1 MDQLTSG
8 EGETKK
14 IVDTIRQYF
23 IYARKSCPADEATLE
38 HLGEVFEVSRDH
50 PYFPIPFKETEIVSA
65 LKMIEGSLAKTILS
79 QRMEDGI
86 SIQDSR
92 VTVNL
97 DRTTAFLFQTYVTT
111 LNGCGKLAPW
121 TKWLMSQKQFNT
133 DIHKAQSIPFH
144 RMSANIFKTAG
155 NDFYHF
161 HGSLNPK
168 KTLTM
173 LGLHQL
179 EDEQKPEDH
188 EEIVNT
194 FEQKTVQR
202 TSSDWDAENVAM
214 DQAGVRVL
222 THDEFMDTDHGKA
235 LANTL
240 PWTVEQVKNTSTM
253 TNKLPVITGK
263 NPRPLQGVKVIE
275 FCRIIAGPTIGRILA
290 EYGAE
295 VIKIT
300 SPAMPDV
307 SFFQTDVNMGKRCI
321 SLDLK
326 NNEEDKATFRAMIKS
341 TDIIL
346 DGYRPG
352 AIAKLIAVSILGLK
366 PQQGQQNWLE
376 PMLHKLTQ
384 ENERGYVYVAE
395 NCFGHVGPWKDRKG
409 WQQIADCVSGLAWAQ
424 GRFMGSAVPVV
435 PPFPISDY
443 GTGCMGAIAAM
454 VGLLNRAK
462 LGGSWIGKTSLVQY
476 NLLLFKQGQYDH
488 VVQEALRRKFLELTY
503 HNNVDQV
510 SGAALRSMLIRHR
523 HLFIDTN
530 NDIYEYWLARKYRT
544 ETCIGNSGPLVLRAV
559 KPVVSLGAGYVQHR
573 RPSRP
578 NAADNT
584 EFNKEDPWEISTN
597 EEGPILLEE
606 TGLVPLEYF
615 NWN

>member
-1 MDQLTSG
+1 MFLHT
-8 EGETKK
+8 
-14 IVDTIRQYF
+14 QY
-23 IYARKSCPADEATLE
+23 I
-38 HLGEVFEVSRDH
+38 
-50 PYFPIPFKETEIVSA
+50 PIPFKETETVAA
-65 LKMIEGSLAKTILS
+65 LKMIEGSLANAILS
-79 QRMEDGI
+79 QRRESGI
-86 SIQDSR
+86 SIRDSR
-92 VTVNL
+92 VMVDL
-97 DRTTAFLFQTYVTT
+97 DRTTAFLLQTYVTT
-111 LNGCGKLAPW
+111 LNGCAKLAPW
-121 TKWLMSQKQFNT
+121 TKWLMSQKPFST
-133 DIHKAQSIPFH
+133 DIHKAQSIPFN

-155 NDFYHF
+155 NEFYHF

-173 LGLHQL
+173 LDLHQI
-179 EDEQKPEDH
+179 EDERKPKDH

-194 FEQKTVQR
+194 FEQKTMQR
-202 TSSDWDAENVAM
+202 TSSEWDAANVAI
-214 DQAGVRVL
+214 DQADVRVL
-222 THDEFMDTDHGKA
+222 TYEDFMGTDHGKT

-240 PWTVEQVKNTSTM
+240 PWTVEQVKNTSTVK
-253 TNKLPVITGK
+253 TKLPAVLGTK
-263 NPRPLQGVKVIE
+263 PRPLQGVKVIE

-295 VIKIT
+295 VIKVT

-307 SFFQTDVNMGKRCI
+307 PVLQADVNMGKRCI

-326 NNEEDKATFRAMIKS
+326 HNEEDKATLRAMIKS
-341 TDIIL
+341 ADIIL

-352 AIAKLIAVSILGLK
+352 AIAKLIA
-366 PQQGQQNWLE
+366 

-384 ENERGYVYVAE
+384 DNGRGYVYVVE
-395 NCFGHVGPWKDRKG
+395 NCFGHVGPWKGRKG

-424 GRFMGSAVPVV
+424 GKFMGGTVPVV

-476 NLLLFKQGQYDH
+476 DLLLFKQGQYD
-488 VVQEALRRKFLELTY
+488 EALRNEMRVSAKDTKLHEDVFANLAMKYFGTSLDGLLMSKSFLELTY

-523 HLFIDTN
+523 HLFSDTN
-530 NDIYEYWLARKYRT
+530 NEIYEYWLAKKY
-544 ETCIGNSGPLVLRAV
+544 EVDTCVGNSTPLVLRAV
-559 KPVVSLGAGYVQHR
+559 KPVVSLEAGCVQHR

-584 EFNKEDPWEISTN
+584 GFNRENPWEVSTN
-597 EEGPILLEE
+597 EEVSRRK
-606 TGLVPLEYF
+606 TTPLISVEY
-615 NWN
+615 